1 MREELRAEV
10 TDAFIFQTLEDQ
22 VPLSL
27 NEPCLDIDAFV
38 KFVGILHEFA
48 DRDRYLQF
56 QSILQKYSIGSQVE
70 AQWQHDLVELHS
82 QFHEYDPVSGKYGS
96 STGSL
101 SEKQA
106 MTVMRESGYMPKSEL
121 RQQKTVEMVEE
132 ATRVEGTL
140 GFMEFLNIMYKLREY
155 DRERLRRLFETRNN
169 WAHGTLTL
177 ADIYEV
183 LPMAGLIP
191 RSNDEKHEVTAIIE
205 EFDEDGLGI
214 VSCDECL
221 TVLQMLDRKFRLM
234 QRERERQ
241 YVISAGW
248 SESNFAEFREA
259 FWSFDED
266 MSEVLE
272 RDELMKAVEMLRGS
286 FWQSS
291 SNMNL
296 MLVALGID
304 PTKEIQVNF
313 LMFLRMLKMLDDTE
327 SRRQQGLLMGFPQ
340 ERTDTL
346 YTIFQALEP
355 ESDGTVGR
363 ELLQQVVLQV
373 LRDLPKI
380 QLDDVTRMLSQE
392 PLQVE
397 FGAFLRLMKSID
409 GFQEVN
415 FDDCV
420 REMFNLAD
428 NANSGVI

>member
-1 MREELRAEV
+1 
-10 TDAFIFQTLEDQ
+10 
-22 VPLSL
+22 
-27 NEPCLDIDAFV
+27 
-38 KFVGILHEFA
+38 
-48 DRDRYLQF
+48 
-56 QSILQKYSIGSQVE
+56 
-70 AQWQHDLVELHS
+70 
-82 QFHEYDPVSGKYGS
+82 
-96 STGSL
+96 
-101 SEKQA
+101 
-106 MTVMRESGYMPKSEL
+106 
-121 RQQKTVEMVEE
+121 
-132 ATRVEGTL
+132 
-140 GFMEFLNIMYKLREY
+140 
-155 DRERLRRLFETRNN
+155 
-169 WAHGTLTL
+169 
-177 ADIYEV
+177 
-183 LPMAGLIP
+183 MAGLIP